1 MVDISSKDHGLVEVY
16 LSECEDEN
24 RTLEWKLSEATKE
37 IARLNLLVR
46 EADKGCAVLLEQ
58 REAEIA
64 RLTLDNQRFTEMW
77 DTDRELLTAEV
88 NRLKSEARSTQTKE
102 CEFDPD
108 HLYHDHR
115 EADELR
121 AEVENL
127 NQAIEQTWRPEVKA
141 RRAEVQALRAS
152 LTAIRAMVNQQAE
165 DEGLWF
171 IHVTA
176 SEAYL
181 QQELRS
187 LHDRIER
194 LTA

>member
-1 MVDISSKDHGLVEVY
+1 LDISIKTLGIDWDMVDGVIEAMD
-16 LSECEDEN
+16 
-24 RTLEWKLSEATKE
+24 KL
-37 IARLNLLVR
+37 R
-46 EADKGCAVLLEQ
+46 ADNA
-58 REAEIA
+58 
-64 RLTLDNQRFTEMW
+64 
-77 DTDRELLTAEV
+77 
-88 NRLKSEARSTQTKE
+88 
-102 CEFDPD
+102 
-108 HLYHDHR
+108 
-115 EADELR
+115 ELR
-121 AEVENL
+121 AEVERWRD
-127 NQAIEQTWRPEVKA
+127 ACGADHVKRVQTLESEVE
-141 RRAEVQALRAS
+141 RLRAA